1 MRQSN
6 LQTAP
11 GLLTGLFLLL
21 FLLPVPAFAARGAA
35 HTTPNMSIVYGITSA
50 LALLLLIGYC
60 ALIRQKNLWMLLV
73 YLSVFIVNLGYF
85 SLSISRTLEEALL
98 ANRLAYLGSVFLP
111 LCMFMVIMEACRLQR
126 HKWLLPLLVCI
137 SIAVFFVA
145 ASPGFLDCYY
155 QEVTLVYVNGMAML
169 EKVYGPLHPLYLVY
183 LLGYLG
189 LMAGAILLSYV
200 KKKTVSCKHALLLL
214 MVVFLN
220 IAIWAVEQLIYWE
233 FELLAVSYL
242 VSELLLLVLYSM
254 MQDYETLMSGADK
267 PEPLPSEEPM
277 DRLLT
282 HGFSP
287 QRIEAIL
294 TGWAPVAELTP
305 REQEVL
311 RAILADK
318 KRKEIAAELYVTE
331 HTVKKH
337 TANIFSKL
345 GVSNRTELYTRA
357 EEETLE

>member
-1 MRQSN
+1 MRQPKI
-6 LQTAP
+6 QRAP
-11 GLLTGLFLLL
+11 GFLTGLFLLL

-35 HTTPNMSIVYGITSA
+35 HATPNMSIVYGIASA
-50 LALLLLIGYC
+50 VALLLFIGYC

-85 SLSISRTLEEALL
+85 SLSVSRTLGEALL

-111 LCMFMVIMEACRLQR
+111 LCMFMVIMEACRLRR
-126 HKWLLPLLVCI
+126 HKWLLPLLLCI
-137 SIAVFFVA
+137 SIAIFFVA
-145 ASPGFLDCYY
+145 ASPGYLDCYY
-155 QEVTLVYVNGMAML
+155 REVTLVYVNGMAML

-189 LMAGAILLSYV
+189 LMAGAILTSYR
-200 KKKTVSCKHALLLL
+200 KEKTVSCKHAVLLL

-220 IAIWAVEQLIYWE
+220 IAIWAVEQVIYWE

-254 MQDYETLMSGADK
+254 MQDYETLMATKHEDLPPEEAMDK
-267 PEPLPSEEPM
+267 FPA
-277 DRLLT
+277 R
-282 HGFSP
+282 GFSP
-287 QRIEAIL
+287 QQIEAIL
-294 TGWAPVAELTP
+294 TGWAPVAELTA
-305 REQEVL
+305 REQDVL
-311 RAILADK
+311 RDILADK
-318 KRKEIAAELYVTE
+318 KRKEIAADLFVTE

-345 GVSNRTELYTRA
+345 EVSSRAELYARVQ
-357 EEETLE
+357 EENCE

>member
-1 MRQSN
+1 MRQPKIH
-6 LQTAP
+6 TAP

-50 LALLLLIGYC
+50 VALLLFIGYC

-73 YLSVFIVNLGYF
+73 YLSVFVVNLGYF

-111 LCMFMVIMEACRLQR
+111 LCMFMVIMEVCRLR
-126 HKWLLPLLVCI
+126 RYKWLLPLLLCI
-137 SIAVFFVA
+137 SIAIFFVA
-145 ASPGFLDCYY
+145 ASPGYLDCYY
-155 QEVTLVYVNGMAML
+155 REVSLVYVNGMAML

-189 LMAGAILLSYV
+189 LMAGAILTSYR
-200 KKKTVSCKHALLLL
+200 KKKTVSCKHAVLLL

-254 MQDYETLMSGADK
+254 MQDYETLMAGTDK
-267 PEPLPSEEPM
+267 HEELPPEEPM
-277 DRLLT
+277 DRLPT

-287 QRIEAIL
+287 QQIETIL
-294 TGWAPVAELTP
+294 AGWAPVAELTA
-305 REQEVL
+305 REQDVL

-345 GVSNRTELYTRA
+345 EVSSRTELYARVQ
-357 EEETLE
+357 EETHE